1 MPLIKKG
8 GELEVFFNVD
18 EVVKEIKRIRINKSY
33 IFNRETDYIS
43 IKGYKVDG
51 LKQNQW
57 SEYKL
62 IVNNDGKY
70 NINYNINKNIENT
83 LLDNVNIFKGKNIL
97 NKQKFKM
104 NLQDNI
110 NFHEK
115 MNKKIIYYVQVGK
128 RKDN

>member
-1 MPLIKKG
+1 M
-8 GELEVFFNVD
+8 
-18 EVVKEIKRIRINKSY
+18 
-33 IFNRETDYIS
+33 
-43 IKGYKVDG
+43 
-51 LKQNQW
+51 
-57 SEYKL
+57 
-62 IVNNDGKY
+62 NNDGKY

-110 NFHEK
+110 NSHQK